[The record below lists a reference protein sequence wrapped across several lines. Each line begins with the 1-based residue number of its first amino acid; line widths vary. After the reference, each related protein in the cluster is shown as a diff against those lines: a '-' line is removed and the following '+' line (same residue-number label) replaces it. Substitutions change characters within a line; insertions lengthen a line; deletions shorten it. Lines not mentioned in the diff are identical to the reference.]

1 MAKANE
7 KQIAGRHYKTSMECW
22 DYIVANDVGYL
33 DGNAIKYLTRWRKK
47 NGLEDLKKA
56 QHYLE
61 KLIELE
67 MEKQTALDW
76 DVPDDVKQWGGLA
89 GSMGAAQGSTN
100 TMGGFCSAS
109 DVARQAW
116 HGFSPDPE
124 FLYDPTALNEIHLSG
139 DFNVNDNV

>member
-1 MAKANE
+1 MGKANNY
-7 KQIAGRHYKTSMECW
+7 QISGSHYKTPMECW

-67 MEKQTALDW
+67 MEKQVTMD
-76 DVPDDVKQWGGLA
+76 DDIPDAVKQYGGLA
-89 GSMGAAQGSTN
+89 GSMDAAQSLTN
-100 TMGGFCSAS
+100 LMGGLRGAP
-109 DVARQAW
+109 DVARQTW
-116 HGFSPDPE
+116 NGITIDPK
-124 FLYDPTALNEIHLSG
+124 LPYDPTALNEIHLSG
-139 DFNVNDNV
+139 EYNVNGNV

>member
-1 MAKANE
+1 MAKAND
-7 KQIAGRHYKTSMECW
+7 KQIAGKHYKTSIECW

-67 MEKQTALDW
+67 MEKHN
-76 DVPDDVKQWGGLA
+76 DVPDAVKQFGGLA
-89 GSMGAAQGSTN
+89 GSMDAAQSITNLMEGLRST
-100 TMGGFCSAS
+100 AY
-109 DVARQAW
+109 VAGPDG
-116 HGFSPDPE
+116 HGFPTDPE
-124 FLYDPTALNEIHLSG
+124 FLYDPSSMNVLHCKNE
-139 DFNVNDNV
+139 NV